1 MSNFKYNKSDKRKV
15 TTLRLSEMKTNG
27 EKIVSLTA
35 YDATI
40 AKILD
45 EAGIDVI
52 LVGDSLGNVVQGLD
66 TTIPVTLDQVI
77 YHTKAVKNGVT
88 RAMIVSDMP
97 FMTYQISSEDAFFNA
112 GRLMKEAG
120 AEAVKVEGGEF
131 LADKVRKMTESGIP
145 VMGHLGLTPQSIHKF
160 GSYRAR
166 GTNPE
171 EADKIISDAI
181 SLEQAGAFAIV
192 LEKIP
197 YQLAKIVSE
206 RLLIPTIGIGAGPY
220 CDGQVLVYTDML
232 GITTDFSPRFVR
244 RYAHLHESISD
255 ATSHYLE
262 DIKNG
267 EFPNINES
275 Y

>member
-15 TTLRLSEMKTNG
+15 TTLRLSEMKNSG

-171 EADKIISDAI
+171 EAEKIINDAKC
-181 SLEQAGAFAIV
+181 LEQAGVFAIV

-197 YQLAKIVSE
+197 HELAKIVSDTIK
-206 RLLIPTIGIGAGPY
+206 IPTIGIGAGPY